1 MSRFH
6 GFRPAPLALPMVN
19 NCASLS
25 ASSASSASSHP
36 LKRNEKTWLMH
47 QLCELPRW
55 ENMRKQKKQ
64 QKRRKQTPW
73 FGSFP
78 CHFSEGHS
86 RPDESV
92 DSHAK
97 Q

>member
-55 ENMRKQKKQ
+55 ENMRKQKKP
-64 QKRRKQTPW
+64 QKRWKQTPLVW
-73 FGSFP
+73 VLPMPFQRGSFAARRV
-78 CHFSEGHS
+78 CRQS
-86 RPDESV
+86 R
-92 DSHAK
+92 
-97 Q
+97 